1 MGASIKRIGILVALG
16 LLTSGCSGARDNSQ
30 SLGYNKLDLEYI
42 NGKSGSYIH
51 NLNHKA
57 KVTYRGNEKVTGD
70 GLVSFRYTDYDGK
83 TTTELFPLAGKWNSK
98 ALNSNIIKIN
108 NSEFKLNFDTD
119 AKSDLVQLSYFIQN
133 GVFNLVY
140 WGSSEVASYNIYKNG
155 ILLVNTTEPYF
166 NDFALNTQDSLV
178 YQGSEIIAK
187 QNDGLNIADS
197 FYIRPVLADGTEGSK
212 SNILSL
218 KDIAGDI
225 PVEVDDD
232 ILKVGV
238 KLDNPKDL
246 PREVKVK
253 LLNGGTNYYN
263 IDYRLDEATRFTDKI
278 YYRYYINNTNLKGFA
293 EVNLLNSFS
302 IPSTVENGVITSQ
315 ELSPF
320 KLTVLDQ
327 KDALDLTLVDLNS
340 YGLTADKRED
350 NKVKVYED
358 IYSKIKGRET
368 EIDLDS
374 YILNKQDY
382 IDIAEQLELDF
393 YSILDSIVL
402 DRRINKILLVYN
414 DNKIEIF
421 NSIDGAY
428 DYILKNNITNDKEI
442 SSIINLGLADTKS
455 VKGTKLGQVKYFNI
469 IKIGDNY
476 YNIDFSSKNKEM
488 FMCSDKQAYEMGYTK
503 NKSFL
508 DYKCLDDS
516 KEYYL
521 ENKLVANNID
531 EYKDM
536 LKREV
541 LNGSYNINIKYIGDG
556 LTSSQIIDA
565 ISNVFDE
572 LNKRDLLSRVKF
584 ADSNKIYTIR
594 IGE

>member
-16 LLTSGCSGARDNSQ
+16 LLTSGCSNTRDNSKNT
-30 SLGYNKLDLEYI
+30 GYNKLDLEYI
-42 NGKSGSYIH
+42 NGKTGSYIH
-51 NLNHKA
+51 NLNPKA
-57 KVTYRGNEKVTGD
+57 RVTYRGSEKVTGD

-83 TTTELFPLAGKWNSK
+83 TTTELFPLAGKWNNK
-98 ALNSNIIKIN
+98 TLNLNIIKIN

-140 WGSSEVASYNIYKNG
+140 WGSSDVASYNIYKNG

-166 NDFALNTQDSLV
+166 NDFALNNQDSLV

-197 FYIRPVLADGTEGSK
+197 FYIRPVLLDGTEGSK
-212 SNILSL
+212 SNIISL

-253 LLNGGTNYYN
+253 LLNGGNNYYN

-278 YYRYYINNTNLKGFA
+278 YYRYYINNTNLKGFV

-327 KDALDLTLVDLNS
+327 RDALDLTLVDLNS

-402 DRRINKILLVYN
+402 DRRLNKILLVYN

-421 NSIDGAY
+421 NTIDGAY
-428 DYILKNNITNDKEI
+428 DYILKNDKEI

-508 DYKCLDDS
+508 DF
-516 KEYYL
+516 
-521 ENKLVANNID
+521 NID

-541 LNGSYNINIKYIGDG
+541 LNGSYNINIKYIGDV

>member
-1 MGASIKRIGILVALG
+1 MGTSIKRIGILVALG
-16 LLTSGCSGARDNSQ
+16 ILTSGCSSARNNSQ

-42 NGKSGSYIH
+42 NGKTGSYIH
-51 NLNHKA
+51 NLNPKA
-57 KVTYRGNEKVTGD
+57 RITYRGNEKVTGD
-70 GLVSFRYTDYDGK
+70 GLVSFRYTDYEGK
-83 TTTELFPLAGKWNSK
+83 TTTELFPLDSKWNNK
-98 ALNSNIIKIN
+98 TLNSNIIKIN
-108 NSEFKLNFDTD
+108 NSEFKLNLDTD
-119 AKSDLVQLSYFIQN
+119 SKSDLVQLSYFIQN

-166 NDFALNTQDSLV
+166 NDFSLNNLNSLV
-178 YQGSEIIAK
+178 YQGNEIIAK

-197 FYIRPVLADGTEGSK
+197 FYIRPVLADGVEGDK
-212 SNILSL
+212 SNTISL
-218 KDIAGDI
+218 RDVAGDI

-253 LLNGGTNYYN
+253 LLNGGTNFYN
-263 IDYRLDEATRFTDKI
+263 IDYKLDEATRFTDKI
-278 YYRYYINNTNLKGFA
+278 YYRYYINNTNLKGFV

-302 IPSTVENGVITSQ
+302 IPSTVENGVIASQ

-327 KDALDLTLVDLNS
+327 RDALDLTLVDLNT

-358 IYSKIKGRET
+358 IYSKIKDRET
-368 EIDLDS
+368 EIDLDN

-393 YSILDSIVL
+393 YCILDSIVL
-402 DRRINKILLVYN
+402 DRRLNKILLVYN
-414 DNKIEIF
+414 DSEISLF
-421 NSIDGAY
+421 NSVDDAY
-428 DYILKNNITNDKEI
+428 DYILKNNLTNDKEI
-442 SSIINLGLADTKS
+442 SSIINLGLANTKS
-455 VKGTKLGQVKYFNI
+455 IKGTKLGQVKYFNI

-476 YNIDFSSKNKEM
+476 YNIDFSSKNREM
-488 FMCSDKQAYEMGYTK
+488 FKCSDKQAYEMGYTK

-521 ENKLVANNID
+521 NNNLVANNID
-531 EYKDM
+531 EYKGI

-541 LNGSYNINIKYIGDG
+541 SNGSYSISIKYLGDS
-556 LTSSQIIDA
+556 LTSSQIIDT
-565 ISNVFDE
+565 ISTVFDE
-572 LNKRDLLSRVKF
+572 LNKRDLLSRVRF
-584 ADSNKIYTIR
+584 ADSNKIYTVR

>member
-16 LLTSGCSGARDNSQ
+16 LLTSGCSNARDNSKNT
-30 SLGYNKLDLEYI
+30 GYNKLDLEYI
-42 NGKSGSYIH
+42 NGKTGSYIH
-51 NLNHKA
+51 NLNPKA
-57 KVTYRGNEKVTGD
+57 RVTYRGNEKVTGD

-83 TTTELFPLAGKWNSK
+83 TTTELFPLAGKWNNK
-98 ALNSNIIKIN
+98 TLNSNTIKIN

-166 NDFALNTQDSLV
+166 NDFALNNQDSLV

-197 FYIRPVLADGTEGSK
+197 FYIRPVLLDGTEGSK
-212 SNILSL
+212 SNVISL

-278 YYRYYINNTNLKGFA
+278 YYRYYINNTNLKGFV

-327 KDALDLTLVDLNS
+327 RDALDLTLVDLNS

-358 IYSKIKGRET
+358 MYSKIKGRET

-382 IDIAEQLELDF
+382 IDITEQLELDF
-393 YSILDSIVL
+393 YYILDSIVL

-488 FMCSDKQAYEMGYTK
+488 FMCGDKQAYEMGYTK

-508 DYKCLDDS
+508 DFKCLDDS

-531 EYKDM
+531 EYKDI

-541 LNGSYNINIKYIGDG
+541 SNGSYNINIKYIGEV